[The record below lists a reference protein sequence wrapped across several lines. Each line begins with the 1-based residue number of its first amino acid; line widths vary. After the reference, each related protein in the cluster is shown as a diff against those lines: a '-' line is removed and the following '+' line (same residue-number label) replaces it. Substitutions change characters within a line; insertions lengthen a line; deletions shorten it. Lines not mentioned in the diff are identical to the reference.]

1 MRHLMQLPNNLP
13 VPKDDGACI
22 HLAGMEVPD
31 VQLETT
37 KSRFFNLRAES
48 EKPTVIFFYPRTGE
62 PGEPAPPDWDIIP
75 GARGCTPQSCGFKDL
90 FKEFK
95 SVNVQVYGA
104 SSQDSVYQKE
114 FVERMHIPF
123 EILSDRDFQLT
134 EALKLPTFTYNGM
147 RLIKRL
153 ALLID
158 KRTIGKVF
166 YPVFPP
172 NENASTVLDWIKTN
186 RINEAVL

>member
-62 PGEPAPPDWDIIP
+62 PGKPAPPDWDIIP

>member
-1 MRHLMQLPNNLP
+1 MQLPNNLP